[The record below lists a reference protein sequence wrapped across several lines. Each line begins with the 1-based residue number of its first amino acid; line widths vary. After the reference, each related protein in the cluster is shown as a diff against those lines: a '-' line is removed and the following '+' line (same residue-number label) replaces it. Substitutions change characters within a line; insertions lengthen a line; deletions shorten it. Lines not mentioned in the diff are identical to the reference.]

1 MTVLTSI
8 MQFAM
13 MPLQGLTQGA
23 QPIVSYN
30 YGARQ
35 YPRVRHTYKL
45 AITCSFVISTIGFI
59 LFQFFPYQIIS
70 LFGKGDE
77 LYYEFAIHFM
87 RTFLFMVI
95 VNGVQLIS
103 SNFFSAIGKPLK
115 GLLLSMTRQVFFL
128 IPLVL
133 ILPLFFGID
142 GILFAGPIA
151 DGIAF
156 LVSVVLVS
164 LEMKKMR
171 RAEAEG

>member
-1 MTVLTSI
+1 
-8 MQFAM
+8 MQ
-13 MPLQGLTQGA
+13 LCDLHHR
-23 QPIVSYN
+23 V
-30 YGARQ
+30 
-35 YPRVRHTYKL
+35 YPVP
-45 AITCSFVISTIGFI
+45 V
-59 LFQFFPYQIIS
+59 FPYQIIS

-133 ILPLFFGID
+133 ILPLFSGSTESSLLD
-142 GILFAGPIA
+142 LSQMVSHSLSLLSW
-151 DGIAF
+151 F
-156 LVSVVLVS
+156 LW
-164 LEMKKMR
+164 R
-171 RAEAEG
+171 